1 MLLKVGELAR
11 HTGLTVRTLHHY
23 DAIGLLAPSARS
35 PAGYRLYGAA
45 DIGRLHAIQALR
57 QLGLPLAEIGG
68 LLGAESGSPAA
79 IIARQIASLDQQIAQ
94 ATALRERLGLIEQ
107 RLSDGHQPDMKE
119 WLAALAQ
126 MSAYGRYFSSDEIRS
141 LMANWPTVADQ
152 WPPLFADVAA
162 LMARGVPAGALEV
175 QPLASRWMNLMGQW
189 MDGSLDLITRWG
201 EMYRREP
208 GVRRADGPPAEL
220 IDYIGEA
227 IGLRMAALLRHLDDD
242 DLARLGKPPEEEWRR
257 LSGEL
262 AALKARGVPAGDEA
276 ARAIAL
282 DWVRLFD
289 AFTGHDPA
297 LAERLMRAMAA
308 EPVLQA
314 ASVVGPEV
322 RGYLLQAIAVLR
334 QGSSEPRAQPLDPD
348 VA

>member
-1 MLLKVGELAR
+1 VLLKVGELAR